1 MSMTGDFSE
10 LRGVKLELAKKSLP
24 PKYFIFVSENDGES
38 FYRSQEINYHRINV
52 RVKKGIITHVD
63 GVN

>member
-10 LRGVKLELAKKSLP
+10 LRGVKLDLAIKSLP
-24 PKYFIFVSENDGES
+24 PKYFIFVSDNNGET

-52 RVKKGIITHVD
+52 RVKNGVITHVD